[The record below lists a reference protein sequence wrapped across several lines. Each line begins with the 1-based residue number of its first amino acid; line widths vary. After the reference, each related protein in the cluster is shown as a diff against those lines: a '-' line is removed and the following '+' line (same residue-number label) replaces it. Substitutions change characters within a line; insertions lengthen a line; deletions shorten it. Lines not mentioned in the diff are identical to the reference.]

1 MEPNTTAPRQT
12 ADADGRYSNFFKVG
26 HNAFEF
32 LLDFGQAYVDGAG
45 DAVHTRI
52 VTTPPYARALADLL
66 LKSLHHYESNFG
78 PIPRAPEQES
88 MEESD

>member
-1 MEPNTTAPRQT
+1 MEPNTIAPRPT
-12 ADADGRYSNFFKVG
+12 DADGRYSNYFKVG

-32 LLDFGQAYVDGAG
+32 LLDFGQAYVDAGG

-66 LKSLHHYESNFG
+66 LKSLRHYEANFG
-78 PIPRAPEQES
+78 PIPRAQEDEAL
-88 MEESD
+88 EESE